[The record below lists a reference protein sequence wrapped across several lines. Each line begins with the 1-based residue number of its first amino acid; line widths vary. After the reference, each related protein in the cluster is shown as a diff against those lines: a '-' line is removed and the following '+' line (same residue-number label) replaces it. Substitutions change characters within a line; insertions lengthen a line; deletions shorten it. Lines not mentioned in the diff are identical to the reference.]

1 MFEGIWRCVRRITGF
16 PVSSTPVSNANP
28 SCLQPVSPPDVDVPT
43 KTKRQIQ
50 FENCELARKC
60 KAEKQAKAAAQTD
73 LETLFWDDFDQSED
87 MKNCKE
93 NIALTAMKRLD
104 DGWTYVDVGDVA
116 KLSFRTLKRYQEVW
130 KTEERNEDRFKY
142 HVINMKKGRKL
153 FPPLVALDVK
163 ALNRSIV
170 RNEDCQKIGSKRT
183 AFQTCILPVM
193 KKHCDSMNKNSL
205 AIKMP
210 SKSSIYRNIDA
221 FLPVQPSNK
230 AVKKSIKS
238 RLAARKSPFGAMSF
252 VAMFPQLIDGISLQN
267 LYFMDSV
274 PVELFGSTCRQKK
287 IYLTDES
294 AQELKDRRAAPKAK
308 DAGGQ
313 RRAFKVHITMAPGP
327 GGESLVCGVGMIFD
341 HCIKQIQIIPTSTNV
356 FIMFCPYC
364 EADEVLPLDSETNES
379 LDARF
384 NYDLYD
390 KCAIPK
396 ILQRME
402 RLMQWARENGHDPS
416 IFSSSRIFQDGEGGP
431 LHNIINTF
439 ANLYRL
445 LKLYFAKLPNALTAE
460 VQIGDRSGA
469 HPGVHR
475 GFNSDEFVNM
485 TEDAVAEIARMLP
498 GVQAAL
504 DFLKISGISAAGQMT
519 YRRAIAFL
527 PQLLERCVT
536 PSIVTDALQNSGYH
550 PFKPDVMFKNMWDGF
565 ADLSTVEAQEVI
577 RISETSVRELTNLNG
592 IVYPLQCQEA
602 LEASEL
608 LNETIDF
615 PEVRQNFEDLAWNRQ
630 LSIDLSH
637 SHVARLVE
645 ERSQSVAI
653 AAQVRMEEEVAKAEQ
668 TRRDNLRYDHC
679 VSGETMNAEKRTIQH
694 SCKCGGKFFN
704 GLSGFKSHEKSQTHQ
719 GHFPPADW
727 DTFYAANLPPQRA
740 AVLPAPAPVAQ
751 YEPMQ
756 LLPALAP
763 VAQYEPMQLPTLEDL
778 QQMTSVATPPDGSCL
793 FHALLA
799 ALEDLEGRLGY
810 QIENLP
816 RNHAD
821 MRRRIVQYERDHLD
835 DDTVFR
841 EVASSVGHISAV
853 SARQHIRNNGL
864 TNPADRYWCRL
875 PDAYFAEMSKDDTW
889 GEDLEIMAACAAFN
903 VNISVHVGPRVGL
916 LGEVQQGQ
924 VAKHFLCGTENGEFD
939 IVVGRIALHN
949 YNGKTHYEWKR
960 PVAIVPVAVDT
971 VPIPRAAARRR
982 TTAIIQRGVV
992 IDGVYHP
999 PAGFIT

>member
-1 MFEGIWRCVRRITGF
+1 MFEGIWRRITGF
-16 PVSSTPVSNANP
+16 LPSLVSTPVSNP
-28 SCLQPVSPPDVDVPT
+28 SCLQPVIPPDVDVPT

-50 FENCELARKC
+50 LENCELARKC
-60 KAEKQAKAAAQTD
+60 KAEKQAKAAAQIN
-73 LETLFWDDFDQSED
+73 LETLFWDGFDQSED
-87 MKNCKE
+87 EDIKNCKE
-93 NIALTAMKRLD
+93 NIVLTAMKRLD
-104 DGWTYVDVGDVA
+104 DGWTYVDVSDVA
-116 KLSFRTLKRYQEVW
+116 NRSFRTLKRYQEVW
-130 KTEERNEDRFKY
+130 KKEERDEDRFKY

-153 FPPLVALDVK
+153 FPPLVVLDVK

-170 RNEDCQKIGSKRT
+170 RNEDCQKLGSKRT

-230 AVKKSIKS
+230 TVKKSIKS

-327 GGESLVCGVGMIFD
+327 GAESLVCGVGMIFD
-341 HCIKQIQIIPTSTNV
+341 HCIKQIKIIPISTNV

-402 RLMQWARENGHDPS
+402 RLMQWATENGHDPS

-431 LHNIINTF
+431 LHNIMNTF

-485 TEDAVAEIARMLP
+485 TEDTVAEIARILP

-577 RISETSVRELTNLNG
+577 RISETSVRELTNLHG
-592 IVYPLQCQEA
+592 IVYPGQCQEA

-653 AAQVRMEEEVAKAEQ
+653 ATQVRIEEEVAKAEQ

-679 VSGETMNAEKRTIQH
+679 VSGETMNAVKRTIQH
-694 SCKCGGKFFN
+694 SCKCGGKFSN
-704 GLSGFKSHEKSQTHQ
+704 GLSGFKAHEKSQTHQ
-719 GHFPPADW
+719 DHFPSADW
-727 DTFYAANLPPQRA
+727 DTFYAANPPPQRA
-740 AVLPAPAPVAQ
+740 AVLPAPAP
-751 YEPMQ
+751 
-756 LLPALAP
+756 AP
-763 VAQYEPMQLPTLEDL
+763 VAQYQTMELPTLEDL
-778 QQMTSVATPPDGSCL
+778 QQMTSVATPGGGSCL

-835 DDTVFR
+835 DDTGFR
-841 EVASSVGHISAV
+841 EVVSSVGHISAK
-853 SARQHIRNNGL
+853 SAREHIHNNGL
-864 TNPADRYWCRL
+864 TNPADTHWCRL
-875 PDAYFAEMSKDDTW
+875 PDDYFAEMSKDDTW

-916 LGEVQQGQ
+916 LGEVHQGQ
-924 VAKHFLCGTENGEFD
+924 LAKHFLCGTEDGEFD

-949 YNGKTHYEWKR
+949 YDGKTHYEWKR
-960 PVAIVPVAVDT
+960 PVAVVPVTATIPTAAVC
-971 VPIPRAAARRR
+971 RR
-982 TTAIIQRGVV
+982 TAAPRRCPIIQRGVV
-992 IDGVYHP
+992 IDGIYHP
-999 PAGFIT
+999 PPGFITKTHE